1 MVRFAPFMIE
11 LIAIAVLVLLNGV
24 LAGAEIA
31 ILTIRDT
38 RLQQLVDAGSRR
50 ARTVFTLRNEPE
62 RFLATVQIGI
72 TVVGAAAAVLGG
84 ATTADVMARTLQR
97 LGLSAATAEVIAL
110 AAVVAGISYLSVVL
124 GELVPKSLALRH
136 AERYALAIGPFV
148 WTIARVMGPAVRLL
162 TATSNVV
169 LRPFGDSTTFTEARL
184 SPEELQELV
193 EQAGKTGALD
203 EGTSEIASRA
213 LDFGV
218 LTAGEVMV
226 PRNRIDAIPRN
237 ATFEQVK
244 QLLLEA
250 GHSRMPV
257 YDGSLDNIVGYLS
270 AKDVL
275 ALAWESRLVVLE
287 DLLRPPLFVPE
298 GTRATQV
305 LDEMRR
311 RRTAIVFV
319 VDEHGGL
326 AGLLTL
332 RDLMEEVLGT
342 LATEDEASVEL
353 IRIEADG
360 RAIVRGDA
368 PIRELN
374 RALGTDLPEDEDYS
388 TIAGLCLAIAGRIPQ
403 RGTRLTGPD
412 GTMLEVT
419 DASPHVVRQV
429 RVIAGRRPSETDAG
443 E

>member
-1 MVRFAPFMIE
+1 MVE
-11 LIAIAVLVLLNGV
+11 LIAIVVLVLLNGV

-31 ILTIRDT
+31 ILTVRAT

-84 ATTADVMARTLQR
+84 ATIADGASAGLQR
-97 LGLSAATAEVIAL
+97 LGMSAGTAEVVAL
-110 AAVVAGISYLSVVL
+110 ALVVAAISYLSVVL

-148 WTIARVMGPAVRLL
+148 WTVARLVGPVVRIL
-162 TATSNVV
+162 TATSNLV
-169 LRPFGDSTTFTEARL
+169 LRPFGDRTTFTEARL

-203 EGTSEIASRA
+203 EETSEIASRA
-213 LDFGV
+213 LDFGL

-237 ATFEQVK
+237 ASFDEVK

-257 YDGSLDNIVGYLS
+257 YEDSLDNIVGYIS
-270 AKDVL
+270 ARDVL
-275 ALAWESRLVVLE
+275 ALAWEARLVVLE
-287 DLLRPPLFVPE
+287 DLIRPPLFVPV
-298 GTRATQV
+298 GTLATQV

-311 RRTAIVFV
+311 RRTAIAFV

-332 RDLMEEVLGT
+332 RDLIEEVLGT
-342 LATEDEASVEL
+342 LSTEDEARVEL
-353 IRIEADG
+353 VRVEGEG
-360 RAIVRGDA
+360 RALVRGDA

-388 TIAGLCLAIAGRIPQ
+388 TIAGLCLTLAGRIPQ
-403 RGTRLTGPD
+403 RGTRLTAPD
-412 GTMLEVT
+412 GTVLEVT
-419 DASPHVVRQV
+419 DASPHLVRQV
-429 RVIAGRRPSETDAG
+429 RVIARRPA
-443 E
+443 

>member
-1 MVRFAPFMIE
+1 MVE
-11 LIAIAVLVLLNGV
+11 LIAILILVLLNGV
-24 LAGAEIA
+24 LSGAEIA
-31 ILTIRDT
+31 ILTVRDT

-50 ARTVFTLRNEPE
+50 ARTVLALRNEPE

-84 ATTADVMARTLQR
+84 ATTAEVLRVAFARV
-97 LGLSAATAEVIAL
+97 GMSPAAAEFVAL
-110 AAVVAGISYLSVVL
+110 ALVVTAISYLSVVL
-124 GELVPKSLALRH
+124 GELVPKSLALRY
-136 AERYALAIGPFV
+136 AERYALATGPFV
-148 WTIARVMGPAVRLL
+148 WTTARLIGPAVRLL

-169 LRPFGDSTTFTEARL
+169 LRPFGDRTTFTEARL

-203 EGTSEIASRA
+203 EETSEIASRA
-213 LDFGV
+213 LDFGE
-218 LTAGEVMV
+218 LTAAEVMV
-226 PRNRIDAIPRN
+226 PRNRIDAIPRD

-244 QLLLEA
+244 QALLEA

-257 YDGSLDNIVGYLS
+257 YEGSLDNIVGYIS

-275 ALAWESRLVVLE
+275 ALAWESRLVVLQ
-287 DLLRPPLFVPE
+287 DLIRPPLFVPDS
-298 GTRATQV
+298 TRATQV

-332 RDLMEEVLGT
+332 QDLMEEVLGQ
-342 LATEDEASVEL
+342 LATEDDAGEEL
-353 IRIEADG
+353 IRVEGDG
-360 RAIVRGDA
+360 RALVRGDA

-374 RALGTDLPEDEDYS
+374 RELGTDLPEDEDFS
-388 TIAGLCLAIAGRIPQ
+388 TIAGLCLKLAGGIPQ
-403 RGTRLTGPD
+403 RGTRLTVPD
-412 GTMLEVT
+412 GTVLEVT
-419 DASPHVVRQV
+419 DASPHLVRQV
-429 RVIAGRRPSETDAG
+429 RVTRRRPQ
-443 E
+443 